1 MRFLHGWKR
10 DRTCELNFQEK
21 GSRYVDIISVY
32 FSGRTGD
39 GSHLPKVKA
48 AKDHWYAC
56 NGYRIRPVCFG
67 SVRSIN
73 FGSLIGSAQ
82 DGFDHYFVEGRTV
95 IRSGGS

>member
-1 MRFLHGWKR
+1 MHFLHGWKR

-48 AKDHWYAC
+48 AGK
-56 NGYRIRPVCFG
+56 IIL
-67 SVRSIN
+67 SVAVLAIIITTP
-73 FGSLIGSAQ
+73 IGAIGIDCS
-82 DGFDHYFVEGRTV
+82 YKTLLEKN
-95 IRSGGS
+95 

>member
-1 MRFLHGWKR
+1 MHFLHGWKR

-48 AKDHWYAC
+48 AGKIILSVAVLAII
-56 NGYRIRPVCFG
+56 NSILGIRTFHGLRVH
-67 SVRSIN
+67 
-73 FGSLIGSAQ
+73 
-82 DGFDHYFVEGRTV
+82 D
-95 IRSGGS
+95 

>member
-1 MRFLHGWKR
+1 MQFLHGWKR

-48 AKDHWYAC
+48 PGKNILSVAVLANIITPQIRAIEKDCSYKTLLEK
-56 NGYRIRPVCFG
+56 N
-67 SVRSIN
+67 
-73 FGSLIGSAQ
+73 
-82 DGFDHYFVEGRTV
+82 
-95 IRSGGS
+95 